1 LGYAWHRKSACRNPA
16 RVDRVPNLPPSRQ
29 HLESTA
35 LIAGLLAPVTW
46 GFTGVFVRLLHEVP
60 TLAIVAGRLF
70 IAVLALG
77 PWAVYRIREFR
88 YAIRSPVAALM
99 GAYYILA
106 TEAFARAPVVEVTL
120 LIGCAPVITVVLEFM
135 RGNRPLRQQVI
146 GACVTVLGLVLFLSP
161 EGHLSTDRMSG
172 YLLALGAAAASAT
185 YAVGLRARAQSE
197 RPLDPLAMTVCGCLL
212 GAILSCIFLCWSTG
226 NSVVLSRSDFG
237 YLALLGLVSTAVP
250 TLAFGVASA
259 RLPSV
264 LTTSLGVTT
273 PFFAAFFAGLILKEW
288 PAPTALPGAVVAIAG
303 VVMVLRSPAR
313 VLHHGASSQ

>member
-1 LGYAWHRKSACRNPA
+1 MLGAEISLAGMHP
-16 RVDRVPNLPPSRQ
+16 RVNRVPNPHPSRH

-46 GFTGVFVRLLHEVP
+46 GLTGVFVRLLHEVP

-88 YAIRSPVAALM
+88 YAIRSPVATLM

-120 LIGCAPVITVVLEFM
+120 LIGCAPVITVVLELM
-135 RGNRPLRQQVI
+135 RGDRPVRQQVI
-146 GACVTVLGLVLFLSP
+146 GACATVLGLVLFLSP
-161 EGHLSTDRMSG
+161 KGHLSADRMSG

-212 GAILSCIFLCWSTG
+212 GAILSSIFLCWSMG
-226 NSVVLSRSDFG
+226 NPGLVLSRSDYV
-237 YLALLGLVSTAVP
+237 YLALLGLVSTAIP

-273 PFFAAFFAGLILKEW
+273 SFFAAFFAGLILKEW
-288 PAPTALPGAVVAIAG
+288 PAPTALPGALVAIAG
-303 VVMVLRSPAR
+303 LVMVLRSPAR
-313 VLHHGASSQ
+313 VLRKV

>member
-1 LGYAWHRKSACRNPA
+1 
-16 RVDRVPNLPPSRQ
+16 VDRVPNLPPSRQ